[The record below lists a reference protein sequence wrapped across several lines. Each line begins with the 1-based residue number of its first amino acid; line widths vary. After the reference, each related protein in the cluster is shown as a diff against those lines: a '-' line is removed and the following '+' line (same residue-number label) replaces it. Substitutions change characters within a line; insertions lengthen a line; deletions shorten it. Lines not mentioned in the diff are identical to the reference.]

1 MVVIACC
8 IILLIVYIA
17 ICCLFSYYFI
27 KHRLIWD
34 SVFSL
39 DTIYNLF
46 RELVM
51 CPEHFII
58 WIPCIEFE
66 ETQCVLD
73 KKKSDMAR
81 LQIRKIL
88 DTVNKYLIDIECK
101 SNTNINKTKWIL
113 EGTMK
118 EFEHMYE
125 ESAEF
130 YYKLANSYDKLK
142 NTQTHSNTDTTTK
155 TNESQNE
162 SKVSQYSLEDL
173 VIIENNIEI
182 CDNIANILSIISD
195 TNYKL
200 LNQIESRYIVALLYD
215 LIEDIRLYKAKC
227 MIEIS

>member
-39 DTIYNLF
+39 DTIYNSF
-46 RELVM
+46 RELTM

-73 KKKSDMAR
+73 KQKSDMAR
-81 LQIRKIL
+81 LQIRKLL
-88 DTVNKYLIDIECK
+88 DTVNKYIIDIECK
-101 SNTNINKTKWIL
+101 SNENINKTKWIL

-130 YYKLANSYDKLK
+130 YYKLASSYDKLK
-142 NTQTHSNTDTTTK
+142 NTQTHTDTTTK
-155 TNESQNE
+155 EKQNE
-162 SKVSQYSLEDL
+162 SRESQYSLEDL